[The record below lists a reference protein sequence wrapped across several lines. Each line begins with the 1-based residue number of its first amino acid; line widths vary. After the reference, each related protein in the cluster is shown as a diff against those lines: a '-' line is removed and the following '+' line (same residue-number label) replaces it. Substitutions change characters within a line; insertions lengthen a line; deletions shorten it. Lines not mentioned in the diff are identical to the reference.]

1 MISFAKILDS
11 SCVANRVE
19 ARDKE
24 SALVAAV
31 DVLAKGGKVP
41 DRSRLLEDIRA
52 RERLASTGIGEGVAV
67 PHALCDSLTETLLA
81 VVHLAQPVAFGA
93 LDGQPVDLLFMM
105 AGPKGGTTD
114 HLKLLS
120 KLAKL
125 LHDGTFRQAARQAT
139 DGKALA
145 QLLYDQD

>member
-1 MISFAKILDS
+1 
-11 SCVANRVE
+11 
-19 ARDKE
+19 
-24 SALVAAV
+24 
-31 DVLAKGGKVP
+31 
-41 DRSRLLEDIRA
+41 
-52 RERLASTGIGEGVAV
+52 
-67 PHALCDSLTETLLA
+67 LTETLLA